1 MAGGRMRR
9 CTILALLWSAAA
21 GAHSITDEVIFNNTQ
36 ATSANP
42 RTNSLGNAL
51 HGNFDLTSDWAL
63 LAGAMLTYE
72 GQTPGTASEFGTEAS
87 TVSLFMLGLE
97 FLPTDHWV
105 LGATFSGSPPSTL
118 YAGTSFVGVNTQ
130 NVPVQVDALIHSESS
145 ELAASF
151 DASYQTVGLS
161 DLEWAFTGAVTFTH
175 LDTTQNIA
183 RAHFPGA
190 NGTTVD
196 LGPAGIRA
204 ACAAGRRN
212 CVKGIL
218 TALDETPM
226 PLDSQRLTGVATA
239 TVVRDTDLTLG
250 FDWYHYNQDPA
261 SIGFFSLTQA
271 GKAGLGVPIA
281 PLHWLVRPEVQER
294 FGPVS
299 VRLWFQVGRYEP
311 GTGEST
317 SGIGM
322 RAQYRFNQSWRV
334 WLTATGQHD
343 IDAGGDP
350 TNSGGIALGGGY
362 RW

>member
-21 GAHSITDEVIFNNTQ
+21 GAHSVTDEVIVNDTQ
-36 ATSANP
+36 STSANP
-42 RTNSLGNAL
+42 RTGSIGNSL
-51 HGNFDLTSDWAL
+51 HGTFDLTPEWAVL
-63 LAGAMLTYE
+63 LGAMLTYE
-72 GQTPGTASEFGTEAS
+72 GQTPGTATEFGTEAS
-87 TVSLFMLGLE
+87 TVSLFTLGME
-97 FLPTDHWV
+97 YVPNYNWV
-105 LGATFSGSPPSTL
+105 FGATLSGSPASTL
-118 YAGTSFVGVNTQ
+118 YAGTSFIGVNSLNQ
-130 NVPVQVDALIHSESS
+130 QVLVNALVHSESS

-151 DASYQTVGLS
+151 DASYQTAGFS
-161 DLEWAFTGAVTFTH
+161 DLEWALTGAVTITH
-175 LDTTQNIA
+175 LDTSQNITQ
-183 RAHFPGA
+183 AHFTVG
-190 NGTTVD
+190 GVTTD
-196 LGPAGIRA
+196 LGPAGIKA
-204 ACAAGRRN
+204 ACARGGRR
-212 CVKGIL
+212 CVQGIL

-299 VRLWFQVGRYEP
+299 VRLWFQLGRYEP

-322 RAQYRFNQSWRV
+322 RVQYRFNQAWRV

-343 IDAGGDP
+343 VDEAGDP
-350 TNSGGIALGGGY
+350 TNSGGVALGGGY